1 MPEYITDLHFHS
13 KYSRAVSRDMDLEHI
28 AEWADKKGI
37 DVVTAAD
44 FTHPAWFK
52 ELNTKLEQQ
61 NNGLFKLKGN
71 KTTAHFM
78 LTTEISCIYKKN
90 DKTRR
95 IHLVLIAPD
104 LKTVG
109 IINKKLNL
117 IGNLKS
123 DGRPILGVDA
133 EKIVEIVM
141 ESSNQAMVIP
151 AHIWT
156 PWFSMFGS
164 ESGFDSVEE
173 CFGKMTKHIYAIET
187 GLSSDPPMNWRIE
200 QLDHLS
206 IISNS
211 DAHSMAKMGREAT
224 VFELDQ
230 LNYKNI
236 MKATKQQG
244 GHKNKIAYTIEFY
257 PEEGR
262 YHFDGH
268 RNCNVC
274 FSPKETKKNKGLC
287 PKCKK
292 GLTVGV
298 SSRVGML
305 ADRPEGYQPKNRP
318 PFKSLVPLNEIIAES
333 LGRGVN
339 TKGVKIEYDSIIK
352 QGGNDFNILLNL
364 SRKELEKITLPK
376 IAEGIIRVRSGKLII
391 KPGYDGEYGVVK
403 IFTKEEQKKSADGQ
417 SSLF

>member
-1 MPEYITDLHFHS
+1 MAEYITDLHFHS

-28 AEWADKKGI
+28 ADWATVKGI
-37 DVVTAAD
+37 DVITAAD

-52 ELNTKLEQQ
+52 ELKEKLTLQE
-61 NNGLFKLKGN
+61 NGLYKLKSDLGD
-71 KTTAHFM
+71 AYFM
-78 LTTEISCIYKKN
+78 LTTEISCVYKKN

-104 LKTVG
+104 LKTVDT
-109 IINKKLNL
+109 INTKLNL

-123 DGRPILGVDA
+123 DGRPILGIDA
-133 EKIVEIVM
+133 KEIVKIVMNASPE
-141 ESSNQAMVIP
+141 AMVIP

-164 ESGFDSVEE
+164 ESGFDTVEE
-173 CFGKMTKHIYAIET
+173 CFEEMTKHIYAIET
-187 GLSSDPPMNWRIE
+187 GLSSDPPMNWRIA
-200 QLDHLS
+200 QLDRLA

-211 DAHSMAKMGREAT
+211 DAHSMAKIGREAT

-236 MKATKQQG
+236 IKAIKQQG

-268 RNCNVC
+268 RNCKIRFN
-274 FSPKETKKNKGLC
+274 PTETKKEKGIC

-292 GLTVGV
+292 RLTVGV
-298 SSRVGML
+298 LHRVDKL
-305 ADRPEGYQPKNRP
+305 ADRPEGYKPKNRP

-339 TKGVKIEYDSIIK
+339 TKGVSSEYDSIIK
-352 QGGNDFNILLNL
+352 QGKNEFNILLHL
-364 SRKELEKITLPK
+364 SHPELEKITLPK
-376 IAEGIIRVRSGKLII
+376 IAAGIIKVREGNII
-391 KPGYDGEYGVVK
+391 VEPGFDGEYGVVK